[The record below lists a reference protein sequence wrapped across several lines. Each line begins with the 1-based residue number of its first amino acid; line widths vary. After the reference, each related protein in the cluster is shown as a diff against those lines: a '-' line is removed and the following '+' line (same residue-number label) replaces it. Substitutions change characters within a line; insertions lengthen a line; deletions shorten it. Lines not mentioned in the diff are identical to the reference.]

1 MGVYHI
7 VLFKL
12 RPQYETE
19 VFEYWKSEVH
29 KLVGVVPGL
38 RYVDVS
44 KPLPET
50 ADRTSGYDVSLVAV
64 LDEAKDALVYAHH
77 PAHEKIIK
85 ECRPKLFEDLLICDM
100 PFMDRS

>member
-1 MGVYHI
+1 MPSLCSDTRYA
-7 VLFKL
+7 
-12 RPQYETE
+12 
-19 VFEYWKSEVH
+19 
-29 KLVGVVPGL
+29 GL

-77 PAHEKIIK
+77 PAHEK
-85 ECRPKLFEDLLICDM
+85 
-100 PFMDRS
+100 